1 MSVGAFFSAG
11 RNSVPH
17 LCSMRTSCQTPLCQT
32 APLLPSVARQQNV
45 TGYRWE
51 GSALLPSHR
60 HPPTDCAGQQ
70 SETGGVTFGAAVSI
84 SAHNGAAVP
93 LLYHSRPS
101 RRHRAARLRRPLA
114 GGKRHCAGSAR
125 TAGAAKKGSAAAG
138 AGRCRRSGREGA
150 WFSVPGWGTPGA
162 RQLMAVV
169 FLLTDGDCPAPAS
182 LTPQTE

>member
-101 RRHRAARLRRPLA
+101 RRPLRAGSGTAPGQRGQRELRR
-114 GGKRHCAGSAR
+114 R
-125 TAGAAKKGSAAAG
+125 GALLRERGDAAG
-138 AGRCRRSGREGA
+138 RDGRARGSPFRDGELRERG
-150 WFSVPGWGTPGA
+150 S
-162 RQLMAVV
+162 
-169 FLLTDGDCPAPAS
+169 
-182 LTPQTE
+182 